1 MATANPSSPFSYASD
16 NPLAPEFLAL
26 ERQKKMADLLLQ
38 KGQQQP
44 QGEMVSGHYVAP
56 SWAQQLNP
64 LVNSYISGN
73 LSQQN

>member
-38 KGQQQP
+38 KGQKQP
-44 QGEMVSGHYVAP
+44 EGETNERDSRQVQVRR
-56 SWAQQLNP
+56 P
-64 LVNSYISGN
+64 LCT
-73 LSQQN
+73 